1 MREMRTILAVLA
13 MAGLVFVAADKAA
26 AQGAPSTLKITIDEN
41 GNGSGTLTD
50 PAGVVTPFV
59 LPAVVGP
66 DPGPGGLPNALQYQ
80 WPSTVLPPFVSGD
93 LGLLEIVG
101 TQPSDLIRFN
111 NVGAVAPV
119 FTIAFYSDSLE
130 STFETPD
137 LADVG
142 LPTANLTNLRILDEI
157 GVEGGRNGIVY
168 TPGAND
174 PGYVPGFQT
183 TYEIISDVP
192 EPGTMALLALGGLA
206 LIRRRRQ

>member
-1 MREMRTILAVLA
+1 VREMRTVLAVLA
-13 MAGLVFVAADKAA
+13 MVGLVFVAADRAA
-26 AQGAPSTLKITIDEN
+26 AQGAPSALKITIDEN
-41 GNGSGTLTD
+41 GNGTGTITD
-50 PAGVVTPFV
+50 QTGVVTPFV

-66 DPGPGGLPNALQYQ
+66 DPGPGGLPSVLQYQ
-80 WPSTVLPPFVSGD
+80 WPAAVLPPFVVGD

-101 TQPSDLIRFN
+101 TQPSDLVRFN
-111 NVGAVAPV
+111 NVGAVAPI
-119 FTIAFYSDSLE
+119 FTIAFYSDVAE
-130 STFETPD
+130 STFEIPD

-142 LPTANLTNLRILDEI
+142 LPTANLTNLLILDEI
-157 GVEGGRNGIVY
+157 GPEGGPNGLVY
-168 TPGAND
+168 TPGPNN